1 MSKLISRA
9 EYEAN
14 RPKHQSVFILKILST
29 SAFFAMPNRLRI
41 VLYRAMGIKIGR
53 GVFIGRNCII
63 EDNFPELITIED
75 GAQISSGTI
84 IFVHDSSK
92 PEVLVGPVVIKKDAY
107 LGAGAIILAGV
118 TIGER
123 AIVGAGAVVTKD
135 VEPSTVVAGV
145 PASPLK

>member
-1 MSKLISRA
+1 MSKLITRA

-14 RPKHQSVFILKILST
+14 RPKHQLAFIRKILST
-29 SAFFAMPNRLRI
+29 LAGFAMPNSLRI
-41 VLYRAMGIKIGR
+41 VLYRAMGIKIGQH
-53 GVFIGRNCII
+53 VFIGRQCII

-92 PEVLVGPVVIKKDAY
+92 PEVFIGPVVIKKYAY
-107 LGAGAIILAGV
+107 LGAGSIILAGV
-118 TIGER
+118 TIGEK

-135 VEPSTVVAGV
+135 VEPSSVVVGV
-145 PASPLK
+145 PSFPLK